1 MTKPSETLSEELSGL
16 SNDLIFFIMNLIEF
30 DLLMNEISK
39 IENRRPFLDLLLE
52 ARVDGK
58 QMSQKEIRDEVTTFM
73 FRVVLVNW
81 LMDH

>member
-1 MTKPSETLSEELSGL
+1 
-16 SNDLIFFIMNLIEF
+16 MNLIEF